1 MRLATGSGARGG
13 SEGDRDPHA
22 GEPAIRAPGL
32 NGEGRALILL
42 RQIHEGLMLLDESTV
57 AAMWGE
63 IDAINTAALFCSTVC
78 ALQALAEY
86 NRAEQWTQ
94 VMERLVEEHAVGPFR
109 GWCRVHG
116 P

>member
-1 MRLATGSGARGG
+1 
-13 SEGDRDPHA
+13 
-22 GEPAIRAPGL
+22 
-32 NGEGRALILL
+32 
-42 RQIHEGLMLLDESTV
+42 MLLDESTV